1 MHVQL
6 IRADITSMK
15 VDAMVNPSA
24 SEEDPV
30 AAGNLLCRFIIPAVV
45 PEIGSEDSE
54 MRLRNSTQRALERAE
69 GLAVA
74 SVALP
79 ALWTAPP
86 EAVDRCAE
94 IMLDVTLDF
103 ASRARSLQRVVY
115 CLFNESVY
123 EAFDRVLQRSRQH

>member
-45 PEIGSEDSE
+45 PEIGAEDSE
-54 MRLRNSTQRALERAE
+54 ERLRHSTQRALERAE

-79 ALWTAPP
+79 ALWTAPAD
-86 EAVDRCAE
+86 AVERCAE
-94 IMLDVTLDF
+94 IMLDATLNF

-115 CLFNESVY
+115 CLFNENVY
-123 EAFDRVLQRSRQH
+123 EAFDRVLKRSQPH

>member
-54 MRLRNSTQRALERAE
+54 ERLRRSTQRALELAE

-86 EAVDRCAE
+86 EAAQRCAE
-94 IMLDVTLDF
+94 IMLETTLEF
-103 ASRARSLQRVVY
+103 ATRARSLQRVVY

-123 EAFDRVLQRSRQH
+123 EAFDHVLQKSRH

>member
-45 PEIGSEDSE
+45 PEFGSEDAE
-54 MRLRNSTQRALERAE
+54 ERLRNSTQRALERAE

-79 ALWTAPP
+79 ALWTGPAAAA
-86 EAVDRCAE
+86 ERCAE
-94 IMLDVTLDF
+94 IMLETTLSF
-103 ASRARSLQRVVY
+103 APRARSLQRVVY

-123 EAFDRVLQRSRQH
+123 EVFDRVLQRSRH

>member
-1 MHVQL
+1 MMHVQL

-69 GLAVA
+69 GVVTSPVTSGRKQAKK
-74 SVALP
+74 P
-79 ALWTAPP
+79 AKKNPSKP
-86 EAVDRCAE
+86 
-94 IMLDVTLDF
+94 
-103 ASRARSLQRVVY
+103 
-115 CLFNESVY
+115 
-123 EAFDRVLQRSRQH
+123 